1 MPVRTKSK
9 FGKQVEVKYGKNK
22 YQVNKGDRILS
33 VDTSKRNHVV
43 IRVLGADENVVDIRQ
58 FYEDEDGIFRPTKK
72 GTSVSGMI
80 LKEAL
85 DEEEFEE
92 IISDEEEDEDD
103 DEDDD
108 D

>member
-1 MPVRTKSK
+1 MVRTKNK

-22 YQVNKGDRILS
+22 YQVNKGDRILA
-33 VDTSKRNHVV
+33 VDSKWNNHVV
-43 IRVLGADENVVDIRQ
+43 IRVLGANGNVDIRQ

-92 IISDEEEDEDD
+92 VISDEEEDEDD

>member
-22 YQVNKGDRILS
+22 YQVNEGDRILS

-72 GTSVSGMI
+72 GTSVPGLI
-80 LKEAL
+80 LQEAL
-85 DEEEFEE
+85 ADEEFEE
-92 IISDEEEDEDD
+92 VSDEEEDEDD
-103 DEDDD
+103 DEGDDD
-108 D
+108 